1 MKMCFYLFCEMFKK
15 NKNENKN
22 ENKIRKEKKRN
33 KNKCDVLY
41 YSLEDCL
48 NLVFMFK
55 IRIFVVFSVF

>member
-1 MKMCFYLFCEMFKK
+1 MFKK

-22 ENKIRKEKKRN
+22 ENKNKNKIRKEKKRN
-33 KNKCDVLY
+33 KNKCVVLY

-55 IRIFVVFSVF
+55 IGILVVFSVF